1 MLIMVSALA
10 LRPAGFTR
18 RHQSETASGWRL
30 FSRSFFL
37 AGLMAGLMISSLPF
51 HANAQQLE
59 PFVPPANSLSNS
71 PDVGDNKDEDDS
83 KPKRDFA
90 EEMRKMIVSL
100 SRWAKNQRSD
110 FSIIAMNG
118 LDLTTFIEP
127 GLFVTKSDA
136 KPARNFI
143 RALDG
148 FLVEAPRYG
157 RDGYNKETAEGE
169 VKYDQQYLERLSNT
183 GMRFFMLDYTD
194 KMENIR
200 KSRQNLKDLDP
211 LYYAAPPPDMQLSA
225 LAKVPS
231 TPFNENPF
239 VIDTI
244 HKARNYAMVIDSAP
258 FGNKD
263 AYVNALANTNY
274 DILILDAFHRGTV
287 PLTFDDMRKLRYK
300 KLGTPR
306 LLLAYVDVGTAQTYR
321 YYWRAD
327 WRAGSPDFISSA
339 SNTGR
344 WGQENHVYYWEPQW
358 QNIIFGNANS
368 YVAGLMQLGFDGIVI
383 DGVDDYRWWADQ

>member
-1 MLIMVSALA
+1 MVHARPFRFRHLTNFPVRPGLGIRASAFA
-10 LRPAGFTR
+10 
-18 RHQSETASGWRL
+18 
-30 FSRSFFL
+30 FL
-37 AGLMAGLMISSLPF
+37 AMVMTAGIATISLPQT
-51 HANAQQLE
+51 AMGQNLE
-59 PFVPPANSLSNS
+59 PFIPPANSLSNGPKLDQDS
-71 PDVGDNKDEDDS
+71 EDDG

-90 EEMRKMIVSL
+90 DEMRKMVISL

-110 FSIIAMNG
+110 FSVIAMNG

-148 FLVEAPRYG
+148 MLIEAPNYG
-157 RDGYNKETAEGE
+157 RDGYNKETGEGE
-169 VKYDQQYLERLSNT
+169 VKYDQQYLERLSDT

-194 KMENIR
+194 KLENIR
-200 KSRQNLKDLDP
+200 KSRAKTSKMDP
-211 LYYAAPPPDMQLSA
+211 LYYAAPPPDMQLAA

-239 VIDTI
+239 VIDTLQ
-244 HKARNYAMVIDSAP
+244 KARNYAMVVDSAP
-258 FGNKD
+258 YGNKD
-263 AYVNALANTNY
+263 AYVDALANTNY
-274 DILILDAFHRGTV
+274 DILVLDAFHRGTT
-287 PLTFDDMRKLRYK
+287 PLSFDDMRKLRYK
-300 KLGTPR
+300 KIGTPR
-306 LLLAYVDVGTAQTYR
+306 LLLAYIDVGTAQTYR
-321 YYWRAD
+321 YYWRSD

-368 YVAGLMQLGFDGIVI
+368 YVAGLMQMGFDGIVM
-383 DGVDDYRWWADQ
+383 DGIDDYRWWVDQ

>member
-1 MLIMVSALA
+1 MVFARL
-10 LRPAGFTR
+10 LRPANMVRNIGNND
-18 RHQSETASGWRL
+18 APK
-30 FSRSFFL
+30 RSF
-37 AGLMAGLMISSLPF
+37 ISGITFVALIAATITGIIPVRT
-51 HANAQQLE
+51 NAQQLE
-59 PFVPPANSLSNS
+59 PFIPPANSLANS
-71 PDVGDNKDEDDS
+71 PNVGDNKEDDDS

-90 EEMRKMIVSL
+90 EDMRKMVISL
-100 SRWAKNQRSD
+100 SRWAKRERSD

-148 FLVEAPRYG
+148 FLIEAPRYG
-157 RDGYNKETAEGE
+157 RDGYNKETVEGE
-169 VKYDQQYLERLSNT
+169 VKYDEQYLERLSDT

-194 KMENIR
+194 KIENIR
-200 KSRQNLKDLDP
+200 KSRESVKDLNP
-211 LYYAAPPPDMQLSA
+211 LYYAAPPPDMQLAA

-231 TPFNENPF
+231 TPLNENPF
-239 VIDTI
+239 IIDTI
-244 HKARNYAMVIDSAP
+244 HKARNYAMVVDSAP

-263 AYVNALANTNY
+263 AYVDALANTNY
-274 DILILDAFHRGTV
+274 DILIIDAFHRGTT
-287 PLTFDDMRKLRYK
+287 PLTYDDIRKLRYK
-300 KLGTPR
+300 KIGTPR
-306 LLLAYVDVGTAQTYR
+306 LLLAYIDVGRAQTYR
-321 YYWRAD
+321 YYWRND

-344 WGQENHVYYWEPQW
+344 WGQENHVYYWDPQW

-368 YVAGLMQLGFDGIVI
+368 YVAGLMQLGFDGIVM
-383 DGVDDYRWWADQ
+383 DGIEDYRWWLDQ

>member
-1 MLIMVSALA
+1 MVSALE
-10 LRPAGFTR
+10 LRPAGGARPHRTDTATVWQGVR
-18 RHQSETASGWRL
+18 RGALIASLMTA
-30 FSRSFFL
+30 
-37 AGLMAGLMISSLPF
+37 MMISILPVQ
-51 HANAQQLE
+51 AKAQQLE

-71 PDVGDNKDEDDS
+71 PDVGDNKDDDAS

-90 EEMRKMIVSL
+90 EEMRKMVVSL

-157 RDGYNKETAEGE
+157 RDGYNKETPEGE

-183 GMRFFMLDYTD
+183 GMRFFMLDYTN
-194 KMENIR
+194 KMENILKAR
-200 KSRQNLKDLDP
+200 KNLKNLNP

-225 LAKVPS
+225 LAEVPA

-239 VIDTI
+239 VIDSV

-258 FGNKD
+258 FGNKE
-263 AYVNALANTNY
+263 AYVDALANTNY
-274 DILILDAFHRGTV
+274 DILILDAFHRGTI
-287 PLTFDDMRKLRYK
+287 PLTYDDMRKLRYK

-306 LLLAYVDVGTAQTYR
+306 LLLAYVDIGTAQTYR
-321 YYWRAD
+321 YYWRTD
-327 WRAGSPDFISSA
+327 WRAGSPSFISSA
-339 SNTGR
+339 SNQGR

-368 YVAGLMQLGFDGIVI
+368 YVSGLMQLGFDGIVI
-383 DGVDDYRWWADQ
+383 DGVDDYRWWANQ